1 MPLVCQQFKWSCE
14 LTCWQAPASAA
25 NLYLGAHQAA
35 AFCCLPCIF
44 FTVVAF
50 LVIFAVIA
58 LLVYLSTVEYAQ
70 AVSAAVHCL
79 GARWAMASHRVVVA

>member
-1 MPLVCQQFKWSCE
+1 MFANSSSRVASLLVGG
-14 LTCWQAPASAA
+14 LLHPHGD
-25 NLYLGAHQAA
+25 LYLGNLQAA

-70 AVSAAVHCL
+70 VVSAAVHCL